1 MVEETLLETWHHL
14 DGFHSYAGDR
24 LAWLESDEM
33 QGRWCM
39 TTTVPFNGRLLFENA
54 EDRMAFWIRFS

>member
-24 LAWLESDEM
+24 LAWLE
-33 QGRWCM
+33 
-39 TTTVPFNGRLLFENA
+39 NA
-54 EDRMAFWIRFS
+54 EDRMAFWLRFS